1 MLCESLSATFTVPDD
16 ELFVGAVVRMTSMRD
31 SPCGVRLVRLSIALV
46 HIDHKCQGEFRL
58 WFDETYQNSS
68 HQ

>member
-1 MLCESLSATFTVPDD
+1 MYIILCESLSATFTVPDD

-46 HIDHKCQGEFRL
+46 HIWRSAL
-58 WFDETYQNSS
+58 
-68 HQ
+68 